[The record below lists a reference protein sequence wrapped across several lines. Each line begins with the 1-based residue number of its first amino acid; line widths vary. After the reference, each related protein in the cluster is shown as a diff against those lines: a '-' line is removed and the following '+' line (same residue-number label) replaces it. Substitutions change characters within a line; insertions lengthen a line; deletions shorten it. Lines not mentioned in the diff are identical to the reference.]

1 MSNYG
6 EILIHTRD
14 VSLWGV
20 WIGRREVEIVAI
32 FTLYRGKFLQF
43 GKFPTII
50 FLSVFH
56 AKITTPIRFS
66 CVAKGIHNKG
76 PTPDGLFVYN
86 YLLS

>member
-6 EILIHTRD
+6 DILIHTRD

-32 FTLYRGKFLQF
+32 FTMS
-43 GKFPTII
+43 II

-76 PTPDGLFVYN
+76 AIPYGLFVYN